1 MESHERVREF
11 DRVVTP
17 HLARAYNLAHLI
29 VGNSAD
35 AEDLVQEASLR
46 AFRGLDGYHGGDAR
60 TWLLVIVRNVCYS
73 FLSRTRN
80 VQEVVEFEEE
90 QHSGESATP
99 EASVLQTAD
108 AADVRRAIEELPT
121 EFREALV
128 LREMEE
134 LSYKQIAEITGAPVG
149 TVMSRLSRARQQL
162 RQRLQKQAGK
172 GA

>member
-11 DRVVTP
+11 DRLVTP
-17 HLARAYNLAHLI
+17 HLARAYNLARLI
-29 VGNSAD
+29 VGNAAD

-46 AFRGLDGYHGGDAR
+46 AFRALEGFHGGDSR

-73 FLSRTRN
+73 FLARTRS
-80 VQEVVEFEEE
+80 VQESVEFEEE
-90 QHSGESATP
+90 QHSTESPTP
-99 EASVLQTAD
+99 EASVLGNAS
-108 AADVRRAIEELPT
+108 AEEVRRAIEELPR

-149 TVMSRLSRARQQL
+149 TVMSRLSRARRLL
-162 RQRLQKQAGK
+162 RQQLQKQAGK